1 MDMMRFVSKS
11 QMKWMDK
18 IQLKIGIHHGEC
30 MMGIIGYHKPQFSLI
45 GDAVNFTSRHSTT
58 GKPGHI
64 MISTEAWEMAQIWD
78 MAYTIVRTEMKGKG
92 LIDVYH
98 VDINL
103 NNFRNR
109 FLEAMRKLNRSSKLR
124 RRCTL
129 SDYEID
135 VLNTLVDRLSFVAAV
150 SETSFNGI
158 IDEAQG
164 HRTAVSNTRQ
174 QWLKNSS
181 STRKSSNEIVTS
193 KGGPQMNCSPGT
205 LNLNTDYD
213 RESPAS
219 NFGRSMDINKGISVR
234 LSNKSTHVGA

>member
-11 QMKWMDK
+11 QMKWMEK

-78 MAYTIVRTEMKGKG
+78 IPYTVVQTEMKGKG

-129 SDYEID
+129 SDHEID
-135 VLNTLVDRLSFVAAV
+135 ALNTLVDCLSFVAAG
-150 SETSFNGI
+150 SETSFDRI
-158 IDEAQG
+158 IHESQG
-164 HRTAVSNTRQ
+164 YGTAVSNTLQ
-174 QWLKNSS
+174 QWPKNSS
-181 STRKSSNEIVTS
+181 STHKSSSEMVPS
-193 KGGPQMNCSPGT
+193 KGGPQRTCSPDT
-205 LNLNTDYD
+205 LNLKTD
-213 RESPAS
+213 
-219 NFGRSMDINKGISVR
+219 
-234 LSNKSTHVGA
+234 